1 MSIRLRKRHGD
12 FEKHDCDESH
22 AMATIGMMN
31 AEEFRLTAEKA
42 LNVLPDRFRLA
53 MENVV
58 VVTEEFA
65 DDDVLRKMH
74 VDSPYDL
81 LGLYEGVSL
90 IERSTSD
97 SGALPDMIYLYRR
110 PILAVCRDSGQSPDQ
125 CIAEVL
131 MHEIG
136 HYFGF
141 SDAEMA
147 RIEQLTGH
155 HNVE

>member
-1 MSIRLRKRHGD
+1 MV
-12 FEKHDCDESH
+12 
-22 AMATIGMMN
+22 TIGIMN

-42 LNVLPDRFRLA
+42 LNLLPARFRLA

-58 VVTEEFA
+58 IVTDEFA

-74 VDSPYDL
+74 VDAAYDL
-81 LGLYEGVSL
+81 LGLYEGGSFV
-90 IERSTSD
+90 ERSVSD
-97 SGALPDMIYLYRR
+97 SGVLPDMIHLYRQ
-110 PILAVCRDSGQSPDQ
+110 PILAACRDSGVSPDQ

-131 MHEIG
+131 MHEVG

-141 SDAEMA
+141 SDAEMGL
-147 RIEQLTGH
+147 IEQVFSH